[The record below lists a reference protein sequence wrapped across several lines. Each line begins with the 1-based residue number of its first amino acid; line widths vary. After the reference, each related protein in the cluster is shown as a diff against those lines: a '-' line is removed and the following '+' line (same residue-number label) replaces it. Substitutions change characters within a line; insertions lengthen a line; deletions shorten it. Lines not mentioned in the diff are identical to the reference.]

1 MKNPVFAGLLSPT
14 GIAAARGVIYA
25 ADSAMKAIFMFDT
38 NGNYLGRLAAEGLT
52 GPESMRFLSDG
63 TLLVVDSNRILQID
77 VNSSIVR
84 ELGVSGGGRTR
95 ITGAHMDRNGN
106 VVAANFNSGEIS
118 VMTRFDDLASGFFV
132 QIRNVDAN
140 NFPRITVELTV
151 EDRLRRPI
159 VGLDNN
165 NFLLTENGIPVNDQR
180 LYTPAYRTTGADV
193 SLLVE
198 RSPATLSMRDDLAA
212 AGRDINRALQEMGNS
227 KIVSVISAGTQ
238 PVRERHET
246 SLESAVRG
254 SADFFNSRWRFD
266 LGLRLAATDLLT
278 ASPKRSVVYIGSGN
292 LGELAFEQYS
302 LSEMAYYLSN
312 NAIVFNAVIVT
323 NSSIS
328 AAIEYLCRET
338 GGKAMYIYR
347 PRGISELINDIAD
360 VPCGLYSFTYN
371 SRLQPDFGRA
381 WLPVEAEVYLLERS
395 GRDNT
400 GYFPPLD

>member
-1 MKNPVFAGLLSPT
+1 
-14 GIAAARGVIYA
+14 
-25 ADSAMKAIFMFDT
+25 
-38 NGNYLGRLAAEGLT
+38 
-52 GPESMRFLSDG
+52 
-63 TLLVVDSNRILQID
+63 
-77 VNSSIVR
+77 
-84 ELGVSGGGRTR
+84 
-95 ITGAHMDRNGN
+95 
-106 VVAANFNSGEIS
+106 
-118 VMTRFDDLASGFFV
+118 
-132 QIRNVDAN
+132 
-140 NFPRITVELTV
+140 
-151 EDRLRRPI
+151 
-159 VGLDNN
+159 
-165 NFLLTENGIPVNDQR
+165 
-180 LYTPAYRTTGADV
+180 
-193 SLLVE
+193 
-198 RSPATLSMRDDLAA
+198 MRDDLAA

-278 ASPKRSVVYIGSGN
+278 AAPKRSVVYIGSGD

-302 LSEMAYYLSN
+302 LSEMACYLAN
-312 NAIVFNAVIVT
+312 NGIVFNAVIVT
-323 NSSIS
+323 NNPIP

-347 PRGISELINDIAD
+347 PRGIAEIINDIAD

-371 SRLQPDFGRA
+371 SRLPPDFGRA